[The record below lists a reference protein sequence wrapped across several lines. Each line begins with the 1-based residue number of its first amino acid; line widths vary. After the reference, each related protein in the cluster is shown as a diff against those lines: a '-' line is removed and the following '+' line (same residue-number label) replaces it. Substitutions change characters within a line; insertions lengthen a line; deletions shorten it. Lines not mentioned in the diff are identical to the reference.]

1 MVVIPTRAKRAWGF
15 ELPTVPA
22 SHFIIDLPTLFVIT
36 VFLSATGGLLLIFAW
51 LQNRRTVALVLWGTG
66 YLMGASTAALL
77 GASVLMPHWWSVCVA
92 NSLFCGAYGMMWAGA
107 RSFEG
112 RRVHVLLVG
121 AGAAIWIGAFQFESF
136 ATSPSAWVV
145 LVSAIAGTYALL
157 SARELWYARDREL
170 ISRWPTMAL
179 VVSHAGFLFM
189 RIPFAGTLAMSASTG
204 QPHGMI
210 VTVVAFQ
217 ALFTTFCLPFLRVAM
232 SKERAELQQRRAALT
247 DSLTGVANRRAFF
260 DRGIPLLETALEDRR
275 SAALLL
281 FDLDRFKTVNDT
293 AGHQVGDLVLQAF
306 CELIVTSLTPRDLF
320 GRLGGEEFACLLAD
334 VSMAQALQ
342 TAERLRREFAQ
353 MQFPGLEESATV
365 SVGVA
370 MASDAGRSL
379 TALLATA
386 DRALYRAK
394 ADGRNRVASAP
405 LVLVDKSGAETSRRL
420 QERSGVIA
428 APIAG

>member
-260 DRGIPLLETALEDRR
+260 DRGIPLLETALEDRC